1 MTRTEALEL
10 ANYYLKESQKV
21 IENHCARATLEQA
34 EQMFE
39 QEHFWQIIVESLNVA
54 VQLNGRVLGFDPRHD
69 CSIQSTAARTLGMS
83 VVKEA
88 AEKDTR
94 KNTLFGFILSLRG
107 KTLRSEQLGTNC

>member
-1 MTRTEALEL
+1 MTRAEALEL

-54 VQLNGRVLGFDPRHD
+54 V
-69 CSIQSTAARTLGMS
+69 
-83 VVKEA
+83 
-88 AEKDTR
+88 
-94 KNTLFGFILSLRG
+94 
-107 KTLRSEQLGTNC
+107 